1 MDLTQGTE
9 KQKHERSRKM
19 MLWFG
24 IGSLIMAFA
33 GWTSAYIIST
43 YREDWSSEVRLPD
56 LFFVS
61 TAVLVIS
68 SITYILAKR
77 QVKKEN
83 HKNATV
89 WLVFT
94 LILGILFVILQFL
107 GFDEMI
113 VKYGYRFTGP
123 TSNIKMS
130 FIYLIAATHILHV
143 AAGLISLVVVLVQQ
157 LKGKYDPQNMLGIK
171 LGATFWHFLD
181 VLWIYLVLFMYFVK

>member
-83 HKNATV
+83 H
-89 WLVFT
+89 
-94 LILGILFVILQFL
+94 
-107 GFDEMI
+107 
-113 VKYGYRFTGP
+113 
-123 TSNIKMS
+123 TS
-130 FIYLIAATHILHV
+130 
-143 AAGLISLVVVLVQQ
+143 
-157 LKGKYDPQNMLGIK
+157 
-171 LGATFWHFLD
+171 
-181 VLWIYLVLFMYFVK
+181 